1 MPSRPPTTCRRPGCP
16 GLVHDGTC
24 SVCGPRRRPLQVEH
38 DERRG
43 TAAERGYDA
52 AWQRLRERYLREHP
66 LCVAC
71 LAQGHV
77 RTATDVDHITAR
89 RRGGS
94 DDDSNLQA
102 LCHSCHS
109 AKTARGE

>member
-1 MPSRPPTTCRRPGCP
+1 MACRRAGCP
-16 GLVHDGTC
+16 GLVRNGVC
-24 SVCGPRRRPLQVEH
+24 SMCGPLRQAGQREH

-43 TAAERGYDA
+43 SAAGRGYDRR
-52 AWQRLRERYLREHP
+52 WQRVRQRYLVQHP

-71 LAQGHV
+71 LATGRV
-77 RTATDVDHITAR
+77 VPATDVDHIQPR

-94 DDDSNLQA
+94 DDEHNLQA